1 MDCFTIQ
8 SSVRSRSPSIL
19 LQSASLL
26 LLIGVPID
34 AIQNNIFIAYL
45 IEEWGILEDDEDENS

>member
-1 MDCFTIQ
+1 
-8 SSVRSRSPSIL
+8 